1 MRHATT
7 QTLERLEWLLDQLR
21 KKADLTEKKPGI
33 FYRKAL
39 AFLHF
44 HEDEDGLFAD
54 VKVGTKFQR
63 HRVSIRAEQSVVLK
77 IVEEQLN
84 S

>member
-1 MRHATT
+1 M
-7 QTLERLEWLLDQLR
+7 DQLR

-33 FYRKAL
+33 FCRKAL